1 MADQYSPAEIAEIFE
16 AYNNAIKTNTPI
28 SKELAAQMAD
38 AARGVKNYTSE
49 LKASSLSF
57 KRSMGD
63 LVGSMKDG
71 AQGAGQYGDALSK
84 GADYLD
90 KWLSPAG
97 PWGKAGMLLV
107 KGATMYVNAVS
118 KQADALYKS
127 YQDISRTGATAAGG
141 ITELY
146 TNMQKFGYGIAE
158 LGNLAALV
166 QENADSLA
174 LLGGTV
180 FEGTKAFSNM
190 SDSIRNSDIGFK
202 FESMGINVDNM
213 NKGIAGY
220 LRIQTITGQQGLKTQ
235 EELRAGAEAYI
246 LQQDRLT
253 KLTGASA
260 NEQQK
265 ITEAALS
272 EERFAASQAQLRRRA
287 MEEGNTALAK
297 EADKRQELNKYVT
310 KMYGPEAAKA
320 FRDSTTGYLNSPE
333 SQKFLRTFPEARQLI
348 MEGADMSDITASMS
362 RGAAATT
369 RMSEEL
375 GKAGQANKIYINNA
389 ELYRGQAAKDLAM
402 AEQQADLESDVGDA
416 ATKNLTGLARTQRK
430 TRDDLQ
436 NLLQV
441 GIRPVTAG
449 MEGLAKVLGTIPG
462 VASAAATSV
471 TGGAGGTGKDQAGGG
486 VGGFFKKIFGKGA
499 APSDTYMQKMIG
511 AESGGRNIANASGP
525 GGRPT
530 SSAFGIGQMLKGTFE
545 GLVKGAGSSNPLK
558 GKTFED
564 YKGDIELQKEALK
577 QFTDQNRGILT
588 NAGIN
593 VTDASLYLAH
603 FLGPAGAIKALQA
616 GDQTPITSAVGAAAY
631 EANPNLQK
639 MRTVADLKSWASQK
653 MGGAGY
659 QYGGIASGPT
669 SGYQTML
676 HGTEAVIPLPNG
688 KTIPV
693 EMPGFTASLSD
704 QTGLMTQ
711 QLGKLDELLRVM
723 QSQVNV
729 SNKILQRSQ

>member
-1 MADQYSPAEIAEIFE
+1 
-16 AYNNAIKTNTPI
+16 
-28 SKELAAQMAD
+28 MAD
-38 AARGVKNYTSE
+38 AMTPDEIRQYMEDLQRALDQGRISAKDFADGMKDARAGIKGYTQE
-49 LKASSLSF
+49 LRSSALSF
-57 KRSMGD
+57 KRSVGD

-71 AQGAGQYGDALSK
+71 AQGASQYGDALTK
-84 GADYLD
+84 GADYLGNWMSS
-90 KWLSPAG
+90 KG
-97 PWGKAGMLLV
+97 PWGKAGALLV
-107 KGATMYVNAVS
+107 KGATMYANAVA
-118 KQADALYKS
+118 KQSDALFKS
-127 YQDISRTGATAAGG
+127 YQEISRTGATAAGG

-180 FEGTKAFSNM
+180 FEGTKAFSGM

-202 FESMGINVDNM
+202 FETMGINVDNM

-253 KLTGASA
+253 KITGASA

-265 ITEAALS
+265 IAEAALS
-272 EERFAASQAQLRRRA
+272 EERFAASQGQLRRRA
-287 MEEGNTALAK
+287 QEEGNAALAK
-297 EADKRQELNKYVT
+297 EADKREELNKYVT

-348 MEGADMSDITASMS
+348 MEGADMTEITASMS

-375 GKAGQANKIYINNA
+375 GKAGHANKIYINNA
-389 ELYRGQAAKDLAM
+389 ELYRGQAAKDLAL
-402 AEQQADLESDVGDA
+402 AQQQADDQGNVGDD

-462 VASAAATSV
+462 VASAAATSIS
-471 TGGAGGTGKDQAGGG
+471 GGAGGTGKGQAGGG
-486 VGGFFKKIFGKGA
+486 VSGFFKKIFGKGA
-499 APSDTYMQKMIG
+499 APADTYMQKMIG

-545 GLVKGAGSSNPLK
+545 GMVKGAGAGNPLK

-588 NAGIN
+588 NAGVN

-603 FLGPAGAIKALQA
+603 FLGPAGAVRALQA
-616 GDQTPITSAVGAAAY
+616 GDQTPITDAVATNAIQ
-631 EANPNLQK
+631 ANPHLQK

-653 MGGAGY
+653 MGGAGF

-669 SGYQTML
+669 SGYRAML

-693 EMPGFTASLSD
+693 EMPGFTATLSD
-704 QTGLMTQ
+704 QTGLMAQ
-711 QLGKLDELLRVM
+711 QLGKLDELVRVM